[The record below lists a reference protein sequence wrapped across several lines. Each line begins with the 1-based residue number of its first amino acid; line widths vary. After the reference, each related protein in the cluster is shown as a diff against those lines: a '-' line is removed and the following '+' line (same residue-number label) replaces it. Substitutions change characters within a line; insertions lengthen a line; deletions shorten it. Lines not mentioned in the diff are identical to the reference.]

1 LRILYFEGKEGGEG
15 RRRRKEEKEGG
26 EGRRRIMEEKEGG
39 GSWRRRKEED
49 HGGFYTTFKSVIFAR
64 LSRIFQAHLLDTQT
78 YLFLE

>member
-1 LRILYFEGKEGGEG
+1 LWSVVAAACVYCILRG
-15 RRRRKEEKEGG
+15 RKEEKEGG
-26 EGRRRIMEEKEGG
+26 EGR
-39 GSWRRRKEED
+39 RRRKEED